1 MVSSPDAGDGHPGGW
16 LGPSQGWI
24 SPPSRSGSGCGKRGT
39 GGRRGARPKY
49 LSGPV
54 RAWASRANLAAA
66 LAESSKVMLLD
77 ADAQGS
83 SQDWAESQGQR
94 RFNFEVQRAGDAGR
108 PAPGGQAI
116 GGRL

>member
-1 MVSSPDAGDGHPGGW
+1 M
-16 LGPSQGWI
+16 
-24 SPPSRSGSGCGKRGT
+24 
-39 GGRRGARPKY
+39 
-49 LSGPV
+49 
-54 RAWASRANLAAA
+54 AAA

-108 PAPGGQAI
+108 LLQEVR
-116 GGRL
+116 RLAADYDWATGKGCRPTGPCWRQRG